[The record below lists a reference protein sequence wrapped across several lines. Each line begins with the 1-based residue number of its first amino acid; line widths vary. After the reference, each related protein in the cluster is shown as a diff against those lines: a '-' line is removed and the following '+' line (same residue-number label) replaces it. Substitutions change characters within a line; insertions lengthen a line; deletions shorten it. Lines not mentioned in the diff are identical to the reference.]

1 MNIECWEEE
10 YNEKKSE
17 RTIEFNSKREK
28 MKSGRLKRK
37 ERFKIHKITPIF
49 LTKSFKL
56 IETIII

>member
-1 MNIECWEEE
+1 M
-10 YNEKKSE
+10 KKSE